1 MKKRGADRDEKKR
14 GADKDEK
21 KRSTIRLDQNS
32 GYQKCRLKSEEK
44 KI

>member
-21 KRSTIRLDQNS
+21 KKKHNKIRF